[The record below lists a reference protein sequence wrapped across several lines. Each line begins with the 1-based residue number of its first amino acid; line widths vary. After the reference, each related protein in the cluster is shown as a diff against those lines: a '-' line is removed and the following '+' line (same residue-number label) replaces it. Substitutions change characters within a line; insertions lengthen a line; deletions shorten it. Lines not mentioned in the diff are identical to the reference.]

1 MNSADL
7 RVKIGI
13 PERIIPALQ
22 GKTAAVQNYSDLIL
36 QLTDPDRAEEAYE
49 ALAKQLGDDDMAM
62 LACQL
67 EAAAICCDR
76 YMALGVSEQ
85 LMVDTMKCFA
95 RFLGETK
102 TMTGVDKFDRE
113 WWTWRQI
120 SGRLFRIGELEYER
134 LPETKEISLHIPS
147 DAVFTPENV
156 DVSLA
161 EAKAF
166 FRRFFP
172 EYADSDY
179 VCHSWLLAPK
189 LQELLPESSNI
200 VQFQKRFQI
209 SHVEPDNRDY
219 IGWLFRVKFDTPVED
234 LPEHTTLQKKTK
246 QLILSGGNIGEA
258 GGKIRET
265 QPYTVL

>member
-1 MNSADL
+1 MNGMDL
-7 RVKIGI
+7 SVKIGI
-13 PERIIPALQ
+13 PEGIIATMQ
-22 GKTAAVQNYSDLIL
+22 GKTAAVEGNRELIAL
-36 QLTDPDRAEEAYE
+36 LTCPDRAEEAYE
-49 ALAKQLGDDDMAM
+49 ALAKRLGDDDMAM

-67 EAAAICCDR
+67 EAAAICFDR
-76 YMALGVSEQ
+76 YTVLGVSDKI
-85 LMVDTMKCFA
+85 MVDTMKCFS

-102 TMTGVDKFDRE
+102 AMTGLDKFDRE

-134 LPETKEISLHIPS
+134 IPETKEISLHIPS

-156 DVSLA
+156 DVSLD

-200 VQFQKRFQI
+200 VQFQKRFRI
-209 SHVEPDNRDY
+209 SHVELDNREF
-219 IGWLFRVKFDTPVED
+219 IGWLFRVRSDTPAED
-234 LPEHTTLQKKTK
+234 LPEHTTLQKKAK

-258 GGKIRET
+258 GGKIR
-265 QPYTVL
+265 